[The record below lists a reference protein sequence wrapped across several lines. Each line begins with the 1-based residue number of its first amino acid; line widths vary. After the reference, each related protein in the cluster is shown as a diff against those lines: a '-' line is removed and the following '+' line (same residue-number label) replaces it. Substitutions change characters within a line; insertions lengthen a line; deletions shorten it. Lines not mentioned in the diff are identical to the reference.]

1 MAERETTVGPKEG
14 LHARPAAEFV
24 QKAKGFSSAI
34 VVEKDGREANAKSPL
49 KLMTLAA
56 KHGDKITIRAEGDD
70 AQEAVDSLVEQIS
83 RTSTSI
89 QHAALRA
96 SLVSAALGFSTAL
109 RALSARHLAARRLV
123 SFSQH

>member
-1 MAERETTVGPKEG
+1 MVEKETTVGPKEG

-83 RTSTSI
+83 ADE
-89 QHAALRA
+89 H
-96 SLVSAALGFSTAL
+96 
-109 RALSARHLAARRLV
+109 
-123 SFSQH
+123 

>member
-1 MAERETTVGPKEG
+1 VAERETTVGPKEG

-70 AQEAVDSLVEQIS
+70 AQEAVDSLVAQIS
-83 RTSTSI
+83 VDE
-89 QHAALRA
+89 H
-96 SLVSAALGFSTAL
+96 
-109 RALSARHLAARRLV
+109 
-123 SFSQH
+123 